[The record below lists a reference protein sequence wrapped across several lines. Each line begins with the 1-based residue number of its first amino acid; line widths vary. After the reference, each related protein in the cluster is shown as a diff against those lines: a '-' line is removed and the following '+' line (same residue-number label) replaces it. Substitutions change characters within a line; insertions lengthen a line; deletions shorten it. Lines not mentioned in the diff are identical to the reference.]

1 MQPHSMNTDTW
12 YRRVACGLG
21 ARTHIER
28 RWRAQRYFKLSSSC
42 IVALVLRYRAAWD
55 NKEHV
60 CVCVLRDILNII
72 AIILTT
78 LER

>member
-1 MQPHSMNTDTW
+1 M
-12 YRRVACGLG
+12 ACGLG

-55 NKEHV
+55 NKHV

-72 AIILTT
+72 AIILNTGKIVHNAQSRIIGFV
-78 LER
+78 L